1 MFVFD
6 IYPEGFF
13 SLIAPFRIVPGPLP
27 GTNQPLIYK
36 GVLMHKPDITV
47 GASTIGDVVDILAE
61 NFSEHIGL
69 EYHSLDIRK
78 NFRQLRE
85 QFDAVAKG
93 LMALGIAKGD
103 KVAIW
108 ANNIPEWVYTQYGS
122 ARMGAVLVTVNTNYR
137 AAELQYLL
145 QQSDATTL
153 ILIGGIREADDYL
166 KVLARV
172 CPDYRD
178 HQPGNLSC
186 DHLPF
191 LKNLIYIGP
200 EQQPGMFSWQEL
212 LEMGKAVS
220 DDDLRQRLTSLHPDD
235 VINMQYTSG
244 TTGFPKGVMLSHTN
258 LIGNALSMAQ
268 CMKLST
274 ADAMCIPV
282 PFFHCFGCV
291 IGTLCCMVSATTMAP
306 VVAFSPVNVLKT
318 VEASKCT
325 ALLGVPTMFIAEF
338 EEMDKNPYN
347 VSTLRTGV
355 MAGSTCPVEVMKR
368 VIKDMGANEM
378 TIVYGQTE
386 ASPGITQTR
395 DKDSLELKTTT
406 VGRALPNVEVKI
418 VDPETGTTLPTG
430 VQGELC
436 TRGYHVM
443 KGYYKMPEA
452 TAKAIDGDNW
462 LHTGDLATMDENGYC
477 KITGR
482 IKDMI
487 IRGGENIY
495 PREIEEFLYTNPK
508 VKDVQVVGVANAK
521 YGEEVAAFIQLK
533 PRQQATPDEIAEFCR
548 EQISYYKIPKHV
560 FFVEDYPTTASG
572 KIQKYKLREMALS
585 QLGEDDTIKVATGT
599 A

>member
-1 MFVFD
+1 MNK
-6 IYPEGFF
+6 P
-13 SLIAPFRIVPGPLP
+13 SIAI
-27 GTNQPLIYK
+27 GT
-36 GVLMHKPDITV
+36 T
-47 GASTIGDVVDILAE
+47 TIGSVVDNLAE
-61 NFSEHIGL
+61 NFGDNIGL

-78 NFRQLRE
+78 NWRQLRE
-85 QFDAVAKG
+85 KYDEVAKG

-108 ANNIPEWVYTQYGS
+108 ANNVPEWVYTQYGS

-137 AAELQYLL
+137 SSELEYLL
-145 QQSDATTL
+145 KQSDATTI
-153 ILIGGIREADDYL
+153 ILIGGIREPDDYL
-166 KVLARV
+166 KVLTKV
-172 CPDYRD
+172 CPAISDS
-178 HQPGNLSC
+178 QPGQLNC
-186 DHLPF
+186 DKLPF
-191 LKNLIYIGP
+191 LKNVIYLGK
-200 EQQPGMFSWQEL
+200 EKVAGMYNWDDVM
-212 LEMGKAVS
+212 EMGKKIS
-220 DDDLRQRLTSLHPDD
+220 DAELKTRLDSLSPDD

-258 LIGNALSMAQ
+258 LIGNAMSMAE

-291 IGTLCCMVSATTMAP
+291 IGTLVCTVSGSTMAP
-306 VVAFSPVNVLKT
+306 VVAFSPVGVLKT

-338 EEMDKNPYN
+338 EEMDKNHYDT
-347 VSTLRTGV
+347 SSLRTGV

-386 ASPGITQTR
+386 SSPGITQTR
-395 DKDSLELKTTT
+395 DQDSLELKTTT
-406 VGRALPNVEVKI
+406 VGKALPNVEVKI
-418 VDPETGTTLPTG
+418 VNPETGREVPIG
-430 VQGELC
+430 QQGELC

-443 KGYYKMPEA
+443 KGYYKMAEA
-452 TAKAIDGDNW
+452 TKKAIDADNW
-462 LHTGDLATMDENGYC
+462 LHTGDLAIMDENGYC

-495 PREIEEFLYTNPK
+495 PREVEEFLYTNPK
-508 VKDVQVVGVANAK
+508 VKDVQVVGVSNEK

-533 PRQQATPDEIAEFCR
+533 PSQKATGEEIISFCKD
-548 EQISYYKIPKHV
+548 QISYYKIPKHI
-560 FFVEDYPTTASG
+560 FFVNEYPTTASG
-572 KIQKYKLREMALS
+572 KIQKYKLREIAET
-585 QLGEDDTIKVATGT
+585 QL
-599 A
+599 